1 MVSVCLVFKE
11 IAVFQSSW
19 TIWHSH
25 QQWMSDPVSLHPC
38 KPLMLLLCLTVAVL
52 IGVWWDLFLD
62 SICISLVAS
71 DVGSLCMC
79 SLPSYIPFGYLSLCG
94 LPIVKL
100 ECLIFL
106 MLSLENSLSIPDRNI
121 SIHICHM
128 HTGRGHWAIR
138 RNKVRIHFTTWIN
151 FGFFVWVCFFF
162 FLFMDAPVAME
173 VPGRGVKSELQSLA
187 YATATAMLDLS
198 FTCHLHHSSW
208 QRWIV

>member
-25 QQWMSDPVSLHPC
+25 QQWMSDPVSPHPC

-162 FLFMDAPVAME
+162 SFLGLHRSIWKF
-173 VPGRGVKSELQSLA
+173 PG
-187 YATATAMLDLS
+187 
-198 FTCHLHHSSW
+198 
-208 QRWIV
+208 